1 MRNPAMRTLAMRVAA
16 AGLSGV
22 APAKGPAL
30 AVVLAVVLAGCAAKP
45 DWSKPGVPTKK
56 VTEDWN
62 YCRADANET
71 AGIRSYDSD
80 SGGALQ
86 MTTIEAKKRKE
97 AYDRSLESCM
107 TNLGYRR
114 TR

>member
-1 MRNPAMRTLAMRVAA
+1 MQRV
-16 AGLSGV
+16 GMGKRGV
-22 APAKGPAL
+22 CLLVCAVGAL
-30 AVVLAVVLAGCAAKP
+30 LVAGCSAKP
-45 DWSKPGVPTKK
+45 DWSKPGVPIKK

-71 AGIRSYDSD
+71 AGVRSYDGD
-80 SGGALQ
+80 GGGALQ

-97 AYDRSLESCM
+97 AYDRALESCM
-107 TNLGYRR
+107 TGQGYRR